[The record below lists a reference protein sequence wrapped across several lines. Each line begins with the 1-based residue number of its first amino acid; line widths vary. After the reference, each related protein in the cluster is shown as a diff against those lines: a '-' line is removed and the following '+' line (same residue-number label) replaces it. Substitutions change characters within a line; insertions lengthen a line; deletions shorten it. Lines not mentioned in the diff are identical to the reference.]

1 MKSIKDIKKSI
12 LRRQIKTDQRTRD
25 KILSGAFAQLDAVAD
40 TKRHSRPSSF
50 YQVLLRSRVAQLA
63 AVAGIIFAIFI
74 TVHFVGKPINVC
86 SVAVAQVIEKIDN
99 VHTFTYRYYQ
109 QILNGQANH
118 KGQTETVYY
127 VSPDYGVRLGTYVDG
142 KTEEQTFLLPAEK
155 VKITVIPEE
164 KQYKRDELTDQTF
177 GQVQREKDPRKL
189 IRQFLS
195 SEYTD
200 LGCAVICGID
210 CRGIEVSNPGF
221 MRDSMKNVVGR
232 LWVNIKTQLPVRME
246 LEGIDIATS
255 KRVKIVTDEFRWE
268 ADLQKDD
275 FGPFIPE
282 DYVLEEENDKK

>member
-1 MKSIKDIKKSI
+1 MKTIKDIKKLI
-12 LRRQIKTDQRTRD
+12 LTQQIKTDQRTRD

-40 TKRHSRPSSF
+40 TNRHSQPFSF
-50 YQVLLRSRVAQLA
+50 YQVLLHNRVAHFA
-63 AVAGIIFAIFI
+63 TVAGIIFAIFI
-74 TVHFVGKPINVC
+74 TVHFAGKPITVC

-109 QILNGQANH
+109 QILNGEANH

-164 KQYKRDELTDQTF
+164 KQYKRDELTGQTF
-177 GQVQREKDPRKL
+177 GLAQQEDPRKL

-195 SEYTD
+195 SKYTD
-200 LGCAVICGID
+200 LGCAVISGIE
-210 CRGIEVSNPGF
+210 CRGIELSNPGF
-221 MRDSMKNVVGR
+221 MQDSMKNVVGR

-246 LEGIDIATS
+246 LEGIDLATS
-255 KRVKIVTDEFRWE
+255 KRVEIVTDEFRWD

-282 DYVLEEENDKK
+282 DYVLEEDNDKK

>member
-1 MKSIKDIKKSI
+1 MKSEKDIKKLI
-12 LRRQIKTDQRTRD
+12 LKHQIKTDQQTQD
-25 KILSGAFAQLDAVAD
+25 KILSGAFAELDAIAD
-40 TKRHSRPSSF
+40 TNRRSKPLNF
-50 YQVLLRSRVAQLA
+50 YQVLLHNRMAQLA
-63 AVAGIIFAIFI
+63 TVASIIFAVFI
-74 TVHFVGKPINVC
+74 TAHFIGRPINVC
-86 SVAVAQVIEKIDN
+86 SVAMAQVIEKIDS

-109 QILNGQANH
+109 QILNGGTNH

-127 VSPDYGVRLGTYVDG
+127 VSPDHGLRLGTYVDG

-155 VKITVIPEE
+155 VKITIMPEE

-200 LGCAVICGID
+200 LGSAVICGIE

-246 LEGIDIATS
+246 LEGIDVATS
-255 KRVKIVTDEFRWE
+255 KRVKIVTDEFRWD

-282 DYVLEEENDKK
+282 DFVLEEENDKK